1 MDNNKTPAFDRI
13 FYFLKEYS
21 LNIFLFLMTF
31 FTTTIAGI
39 IWQNNPDFFELE
51 NFYIG
56 LPYSLSLLFFL
67 SSHEFGHYFASV
79 HHKVKAT
86 LPYYLPIPVIPEFIN
101 FGTLGAVIKTKSRIK
116 TTRAMFDIGA
126 AGPIAGFIA
135 CTLILIW
142 GFTHLP
148 SIEYLYH
155 IHPDYRV
162 NGIPDNG
169 LTFGNN
175 LYYYLLSK
183 LFVSGETFLPPM
195 NEIYHYP
202 FLCVGWFGLFVT
214 ALNLLPI
221 GQLDG
226 GHVLYAMF
234 GYNKHKIIARI
245 TFVVLLI
252 LGLLGL
258 VQLLDESLIL
268 GWPGWFVWAIVL
280 YFVIKIEHPIV
291 EENIEALDKNRMR
304 IGYFTLLIFIL
315 SFLPIPIIFR

>member
-1 MDNNKTPAFDRI
+1 MNNKTVFNYI
-13 FYFLKEYS
+13 FRFFKDYS

-31 FTTTIAGI
+31 FTTTISGI

-56 LPYSLSLLFFL
+56 LPYSISLLFFL

-79 HHKVKAT
+79 YHKVKAT
-86 LPYYLPIPVIPEFIN
+86 LPFYIPIPVIPDFIN
-101 FGTLGAVIKTKSRIK
+101 FGTLGAVIKTKSKIK
-116 TTRAMFDIGA
+116 STKAMFDIGA

-135 CTLILIW
+135 CTIVLIW

-148 SIEYLYH
+148 GIEYLYQ
-155 IHPDYRV
+155 IHPDYRI
-162 NGIPDNG
+162 NGIPENG

-175 LYYYLLSK
+175 LYFYLFSK
-183 LFVSGETFLPPM
+183 LFAGNGVFIPPM

-214 ALNLLPI
+214 ALNLLPV

-234 GYNKHKIIARI
+234 GYDKHKKVARVI
-245 TFVVLLI
+245 FVILLI
-252 LGLLGL
+252 LGLLGFA
-258 VQLLDESLIL
+258 QLLDPGFQF
-268 GWPGWFVWAIVL
+268 GWPGWFIWAIVL
-280 YFVIKIEHPIV
+280 FFIIKIEHPIV
-291 EENIEALDKNRMR
+291 EEYIEPLDKKRM
-304 IGYFTLLIFIL
+304 ILGYLTLVIFIL
-315 SFLPIPIIFR
+315 SFTPVPISLN